1 MGRAIDQPAT
11 ARALGQ
17 VDQLAF
23 QIFDVGLGQVLVL
36 AGDQADLFPEILATL
51 VLGSVMLPEPL
62 GYIVRLADINKRAH
76 GVFRIRPNQEVDPG
90 TPAFRALNQFGQLAP
105 WARQGMPSP
114 VHDLGGNQAVRCAIH
129 QKQTNASTWSTHAT
143 SGSVR
148 FWVSPAGYCPAGGC
162 QLRTSIL
169 PVTAAEIRAER
180 RSWSNCIDLSDS
192 SIRALNTDD
201 CRSINSA
208 IIVCSS
214 RGGTNIQNSTA
225 SEMLNCFCAA
235 PY

>member
-23 QIFDVGLGQVLVL
+23 QIFDMGLGQVLVL
-36 AGDQADLFPEILATL
+36 AGDQADLFPEILPTL
-51 VLGSVMLPEPL
+51 ILGSVMLPKPL
-62 GYIVRLADINKRAH
+62 GYIVRLADIHQRTH
-76 GVFRIRPNQEVDPG
+76 GVFRIRANQKVDPG
-90 TPAFRALNQFGQLAP
+90 TPAFRALYQLGQLAP

-114 VHDLGGNQAVRCAIH
+114 VHDLGGNQTVRCTIH

-148 FWVSPAGYCPAGGC
+148 FRVSPAGYCPAGGC

-180 RSWSNCIDLSDS
+180 RSWSRLTTCSASEVRRSNLQVSLLMKLSN
-192 SIRALNTDD
+192 A
-201 CRSINSA
+201 C
-208 IIVCSS
+208 CSS
-214 RGGTNIQNSTA
+214 NEGTAKFILA
-225 SEMLNCFCAA
+225 KMVM
-235 PY
+235 

>member
-36 AGDQADLFPEILATL
+36 AGDQADLFPEILPTL
-51 VLGSVMLPEPL
+51 ILGSVMLPKPL
-62 GYIVRLADINKRAH
+62 GYIVRLADIYQRTH
-76 GVFRIRPNQEVDPG
+76 GVFRIRPNQKVDPG
-90 TPAFRALNQFGQLAP
+90 TPAFRSLYQLGQLAS

-114 VHDLGGNQAVRCAIH
+114 VHDLGGDQAIRCAVH

-180 RSWSNCIDLSDS
+180 RSWRS
-192 SIRALNTDD
+192 STPFA
-201 CRSINSA
+201 
-208 IIVCSS
+208 
-214 RGGTNIQNSTA
+214 A
-225 SEMLNCFCAA
+225 SPIKESKAED
-235 PY
+235 

>member
-36 AGDQADLFPEILATL
+36 AGNQADLFPEILATL
-51 VLGSVMLPEPL
+51 VLGSVMLPKPL
-62 GYIVRLADINKRAH
+62 GYIVRLADIHQRAH

-90 TPAFRALNQFGQLAP
+90 TPTFRALYQFGQLAP
-105 WARQGMPSP
+105 WTRQGMASP
-114 VHDLGGNQAVRCAIH
+114 IHDLGGDQAVRCAIH
-129 QKQTNASTWSTHAT
+129 QKQPNAATWRAHTAS
-143 SGSVR
+143 SSVR
-148 FWVSPAGYCPAGGC
+148 LWASPTGCCPAGGC

-180 RSWSNCIDLSDS
+180 RSVSKSIDL
-192 SIRALNTDD
+192 RP
-201 CRSINSA
+201 
-208 IIVCSS
+208 CSS
-214 RGGTNIQNSTA
+214 KEENSVLTP
-225 SEMLNCFCAA
+225 SR
-235 PY
+235 

>member
-36 AGDQADLFPEILATL
+36 AGDQADLFPEILAAL

-62 GYIVRLADINKRAH
+62 GYIVRLADIHQRAH
-76 GVFRIRPNQEVDPG
+76 GVFRIRPNQKVDPG

-114 VHDLGGNQAVRCAIH
+114 VHDLGGDQAIRCAVY
-129 QKQTNASTWSTHAT
+129 QKQPNAATWGAHTA

-148 FWVSPAGYCPAGGC
+148 FWVSPTALFSAGGR

-180 RSWSNCIDLSDS
+180 RSWSS
-192 SIRALNTDD
+192 STVDTATAVSSSCLM
-201 CRSINSA
+201 RSA
-208 IIVCSS
+208 S
-214 RGGTNIQNSTA
+214 R
-225 SEMLNCFCAA
+225 
-235 PY
+235 

>member
-51 VLGSVMLPEPL
+51 VLGSVMLPKPL
-62 GYIVRLADINKRAH
+62 GYIVRLADIHQRTH
-76 GVFRIRPNQEVDPG
+76 GVFRIRPNQKVDPG

-114 VHDLGGNQAVRCAIH
+114 VHDLRGDQTVGCAVH
-129 QKQTNASTWSTHAT
+129 QKQTNTATWRAHTT

-148 FWVSPAGYCPAGGC
+148 FWVSPTGYCSAEGC

-180 RSWSNCIDLSDS
+180 RSCSNL
-192 SIRALNTDD
+192 TP
-201 CRSINSA
+201 SA
-208 IIVCSS
+208 AVLL
-214 RGGTNIQNSTA
+214 R
-225 SEMLNCFCAA
+225 E
-235 PY
+235 

>member
-169 PVTAAEIRAER
+169 PVTAAVIRAER
-180 RSWSNCIDLSDS
+180 RSWSRLTPLEAS
-192 SIRALNTDD
+192 SINPSKR
-201 CRSINSA
+201 R
-208 IIVCSS
+208 VCSS
-214 RGGTNIQNSTA
+214 TKERIAICSSSGGTA
-225 SEMLNCFCAA
+225 K
-235 PY
+235 